1 MVKPLNFMMTRFAAT
16 PSKTNIG
23 SRGCDHFI
31 CLFLK
36 QQSMALNFNVSNL
49 SIAQLEQ
56 QKALCDQRIQQLE
69 TLTVQLLPYKHLDS
83 HKQLWNQTQQQL
95 FTIKVHRDAVINR
108 LLELI

>member
-1 MVKPLNFMMTRFAAT
+1 MVIILIFMMTRYGAT

-23 SRGCDHFI
+23 SDGFYPYT
-31 CLFLK
+31 CLFLN
-36 QQSMALNFNVSNL
+36 QRSMALNFNVSNL

-56 QKALCDQRIQQLE
+56 QKAFCDQRIHQLE

-95 FTIKVHRDAVINR
+95 FTIKVHREAVINR

>member
-1 MVKPLNFMMTRFAAT
+1 MVIILIFMTTCFGAT

-23 SRGCDHFI
+23 SDGFYPYT
-31 CLFLK
+31 CLFLNHR
-36 QQSMALNFNVSNL
+36 SMALNFNVSNL

-56 QKALCDQRIQQLE
+56 QKAICDQRIHQLE

-95 FTIKVHRDAVINR
+95 FTIKVHREAVINR